1 MVSYEEA
8 LYSLLLSR
16 TKWYHNVTI
25 TTALENFQTVLV
37 YFYAKDCQ
45 SCDDLNP
52 TIEALGEIVTD
63 TAMTIVDELSE
74 DEYSEEEYEKQV
86 NEMAP
91 VLITKLDCDDYP
103 DICTEENVKV
113 YPSIHLYFDGVSRS
127 VYQGHRTVMEIVH
140 WLSEMEAQ
148 FLQPYERKMHSV
160 VECKCAANIVDGML
174 LL

>member
-1 MVSYEEA
+1 M
-8 LYSLLLSR
+8 
-16 TKWYHNVTI
+16 
-25 TTALENFQTVLV
+25 V

-74 DEYSEEEYEKQV
+74 DEYSEEEYEKKV